1 MSIRMKLLLSYIA
14 MILIPIVL
22 FVMVTMLLT
31 AIFFKDVT
39 GSNSAARIGTV
50 QMIRDTFT
58 RKDEIYAG
66 LNFLASNDTKLF
78 LSYDFLTKTDKE
90 LKPLKAGFAV
100 LKDGQWI
107 HVSPW
112 LNSADLTRQM
122 RQLQTGR
129 GGNNYFNQFKINGI
143 KYAVKKQDVI
153 FVDHSSGTVYF
164 FEDNSQIAAFFR
176 RFFPLLFLSL
186 LLVIGGTNGIL
197 TYLLSRSIIR
207 PLQALKQAANQ
218 IKEGDLDHE
227 LKLGRKDELGQ
238 LGSAFEEMRCRL
250 KESIRVQLQ
259 YEENRKELISSIS
272 HDLKTPIT
280 AITSCVEGLK
290 DGIASTPEKQMKY
303 FNMIHKKA
311 LDMDH
316 LIDELF
322 MLSKLDLKRLPFHFE
337 EMDVNTFLR
346 DRVEELQLDPQK
358 QGIRFVFE
366 GWRQPLYVIADREKL
381 ERVITNIVDN
391 SVKHMDKAKKE
402 IRFELIDGKEE
413 VTVKISDNGSGIDRD
428 ALPHIF
434 DSFYRADPS
443 RNTDKGGSGLG
454 LAIVKQIMEEHGGKT
469 WAESQMGVG
478 TRISISLKKSEEKQR

>member
-1 MSIRMKLLLSYIA
+1 MSIRMKLILSYIA

-31 AIFFKDVT
+31 AIFLKDVT
-39 GSNSAARIGTV
+39 GNNSATRIGTV

-58 RKDEIYAG
+58 RKNEIYAG
-66 LNFLASNDTKLF
+66 LNFLARNDTKLF
-78 LSYDFLTKTDKE
+78 LSDDFLAKTDKE

-100 LKDGQWI
+100 LKGGQWI

-112 LNSADLTRQM
+112 LNSADLTRQV
-122 RQLQTGR
+122 RQLQIGR

-164 FEDNSQIAAFFR
+164 FEDNSQTAAFFR

-311 LDMDH
+311 HDMDH

-337 EMDVNTFLR
+337 EMDVYLFLR

-358 QGIRFVFE
+358 QGVWFVFE
-366 GWRQPLYVIADREKL
+366 GWSQPLYVIADREKL
-381 ERVITNIVDN
+381 ERVIANIVDN

-402 IRFELIDGKEE
+402 IRFELIDGIEE

-434 DSFYRADPS
+434 ESFYREDLS

-454 LAIVKQIMEEHGGKT
+454 LAIVKQIVEEHGGKT
-469 WAESQMGVG
+469 WAESKVGEG
-478 TRISISLKKSEEKQR
+478 TRLFFTLKKSEDKQR